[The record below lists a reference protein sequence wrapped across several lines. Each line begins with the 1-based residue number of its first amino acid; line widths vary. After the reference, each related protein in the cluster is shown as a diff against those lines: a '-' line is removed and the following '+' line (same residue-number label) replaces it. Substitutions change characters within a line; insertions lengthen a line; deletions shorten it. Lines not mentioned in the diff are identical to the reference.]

1 MTTWG
6 IPTDLFLKFHVVI
19 SLIAIV
25 SGLIAM
31 IGLAGGRLL
40 SGWMGSFL
48 FATVLTSVTG
58 FPLPPFGLDPPRIV
72 GIISLVVLAV
82 AIGSLYLFHL
92 AGAWRWIYVVTAT
105 IALFLN
111 CFVAVIQSFD
121 KIPALHA
128 IGPSQDAPLVHVS
141 QLVVLAICVVI
152 GIAAVLRFHPKPV
165 AA

>member
-1 MTTWG
+1 MTWG

-19 SLIAIV
+19 SLIGIA
-25 SGLIAM
+25 SGLVAM
-31 IGLAGGRLL
+31 IALAGGRLL
-40 SGWMGSFL
+40 SGWTGLFL
-48 FATVLTSVTG
+48 VTTVLTSVTG

-72 GIISLVVLAV
+72 GIISLVALAV

-105 IALFLN
+105 VALFFN

-128 IGPSQDAPLVHVS
+128 IGPTQDAPVVHIS
-141 QLVVLAICVVI
+141 QLVVLVVCI
-152 GIAAVLRFHPKPV
+152 VLGGLSVLRFHPKP
-165 AA
+165 ATA